1 MARTCLQSCSRD
13 LCENCSHMFHGPSR
27 GAPFKSR
34 FVRATHAPPSR
45 SEATSTGGENP
56 STRRRVLQRRRRQSV
71 TEGRHQDRPG
81 AEGGAMEE
89 KPRAFDKAARSP
101 VDSGKGLDQYGLGS
115 AQFAGAP
122 DALYERRMKFDNLVE
137 PDAPSNDLVLRSAE
151 GASRR
156 TRARLAPGQLR
167 MR

>member
-1 MARTCLQSCSRD
+1 
-13 LCENCSHMFHGPSR
+13 
-27 GAPFKSR
+27 
-34 FVRATHAPPSR
+34 
-45 SEATSTGGENP
+45 
-56 STRRRVLQRRRRQSV
+56 
-71 TEGRHQDRPG
+71 
-81 AEGGAMEE
+81 MEE
-89 KPRAFDKAARSP
+89 KPGAFDKAARSP

-115 AQFAGAP
+115 TRFAGAP

-156 TRARLAPGQLR
+156 TRARLAPAQLR